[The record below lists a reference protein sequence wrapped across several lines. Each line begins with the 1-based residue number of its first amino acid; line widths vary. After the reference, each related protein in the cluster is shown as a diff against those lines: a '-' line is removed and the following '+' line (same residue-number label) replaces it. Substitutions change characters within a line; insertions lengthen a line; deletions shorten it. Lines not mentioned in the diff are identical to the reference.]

1 MLGISQ
7 ILHETHLTL
16 RTRIFNQFAHLK
28 FKSECPLFA
37 FAKSGTSVPEWRH
50 AGKFQAAPGSKLC
63 AQRSCHGSLS
73 TPSQALGS
81 TLYLRLLFPLTP
93 ALCAPNTLCYSAA
106 FSFPLALA
114 AFRLGFC
121 TSRALAPFLP
131 LAWLIPV
138 DLQFS
143 QLLLPEGFRICP

>member
-7 ILHETHLTL
+7 ILHETYLTL

-93 ALCAPNTLCYSAA
+93 RTLC
-106 FSFPLALA
+106 
-114 AFRLGFC
+114 
-121 TSRALAPFLP
+121 
-131 LAWLIPV
+131 
-138 DLQFS
+138 S
-143 QLLLPEGFRICP
+143 QHALLLGCFQFPVGSCCLSPWVLYFPGSGSLSSPSLVNPC